1 MEITTL
7 TGMDEGGAESS
18 AVGSMLAMASSY
30 LLMLR
35 SEHKSRGSSGSG
47 DVGVQES
54 SGTNSFPQVQT
65 GSFCCHVAYWHEE

>member
-1 MEITTL
+1 ML

-47 DVGVQES
+47 GCRSAGKQWDKLLS
-54 SGTNSFPQVQT
+54 SGANRKLLLP
-65 GSFCCHVAYWHEE
+65 CCLLA